1 MKLLIDEKSLKY
13 LLETKRDCIGF
24 KLSNGIED
32 TFAGIGFLASLAVAE
47 YKDLGFLSG
56 EIIKVVLAIIGIA
69 YSFRGIIMIVKN
81 VKEPYNQNDMYNDI
95 KKLDEVTHPFSVVAI
110 KDTFNEY
117 PNRYLLY
124 YDERWDCKFFP
135 SYKTVDNNEDNIKSK
150 LSSELKVDES
160 KIKLEFKTF
169 EIQKKFSVSHNEDR
183 VYDHRAYV
191 AQVTYF
197 SDLMKKDEFE
207 IEGKKYC
214 WMTIHDMEKDER
226 IMQINADVVGLIKGL

>member
-13 LLETKRDCIGF
+13 LLETKRDCIGY

>member
-56 EIIKVVLAIIGIA
+56 EIIEVVLAIIGIA